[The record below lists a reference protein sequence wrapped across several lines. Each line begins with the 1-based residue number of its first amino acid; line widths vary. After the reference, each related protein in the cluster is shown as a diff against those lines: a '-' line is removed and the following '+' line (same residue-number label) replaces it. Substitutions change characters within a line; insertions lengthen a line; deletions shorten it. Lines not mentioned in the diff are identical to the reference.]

1 VGNVK
6 RRNER
11 TYTSVEIAA
20 DDRQQLRLEVL
31 EYALYLRGR
40 VRFGDVT
47 LSQRRRRRQV
57 GVGDVHALTIR

>member
-1 VGNVK
+1 MGNVK
-6 RRNER
+6 RWNER

-31 EYALYLRGR
+31 EHALYLRGR
-40 VRFGDVT
+40 VSFWDVA

-57 GVGDVHALTIR
+57 GVGDVHALAIR